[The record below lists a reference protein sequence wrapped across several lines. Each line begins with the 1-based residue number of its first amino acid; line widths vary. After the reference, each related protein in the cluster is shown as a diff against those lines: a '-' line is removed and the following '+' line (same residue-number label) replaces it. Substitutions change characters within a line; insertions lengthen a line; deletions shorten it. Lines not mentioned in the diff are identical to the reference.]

1 MIKNIIFD
9 FDGVIV
15 DSSEAKNK
23 ALVSLFE
30 SYGKKACEE
39 FYNYSIQNGGV
50 PRFNKIRYFF
60 ENIVKEDVSEDKIN
74 YYAKLYSKIT
84 KDLISKD
91 MLIDEVLD
99 FIKNNF
105 TKYNFHIASGT
116 YIKDL
121 EFLVDKL
128 EIKKYFK
135 SIKGSPEL
143 KPTLVAK
150 ILKEFNYKNS
160 QTALIGDS
168 IKDYEAAKSNDI
180 LFFGYNNKK
189 LKEFGNYI
197 NSFKDIKLS

>member
-15 DSSEAKNK
+15 DSTKAKNE

-30 SYGKKACEE
+30 SYGKKACQE

-74 YYAKLYSKIT
+74 SYAKVYSKIT

-91 MLIDEVLD
+91 MLIDEVIE

-121 EFLVDKL
+121 EFLVNKL
-128 EIKKYFK
+128 EIKRYFK
-135 SIKGSPEL
+135 SIEGSPEL
-143 KPTLVAK
+143 KPNLIKK
-150 ILKEFNYKNS
+150 ILKEFNYKNN

-168 IKDYEAAKSNDI
+168 IKDYEAALANNI
-180 LFFGYNNKK
+180 LFFGYNNLK
-189 LKEFGNYI
+189 LKELGNYI
-197 NSFKDIKLS
+197 DSFKEIKF